1 MFSQSMV
8 AEFSRLNLTIMNFPT
23 DECPFTSVEVAK
35 PVKVISIILR
45 NFSKTAGTTCLALT
59 RKDPL
64 ANQSVAAQ
72 GTRPRRL
79 TSPARPAAIL
89 VTSAGGLAR
98 SARATIPN
106 SICVGLQ
113 PGLVAEQRSQ
123 RGGDLAMEVPFG
135 SGRKRASVEQGGSP
149 HSG

>member
-35 PVKVISIILR
+35 PVKVISIILG

-72 GTRPRRL
+72 GTRPRRVQL
-79 TSPARPAAIL
+79 
-89 VTSAGGLAR
+89 GQ
-98 SARATIPN
+98 
-106 SICVGLQ
+106 Q
-113 PGLVAEQRSQ
+113 PS
-123 RGGDLAMEVPFG
+123 
-135 SGRKRASVEQGGSP
+135 S
-149 HSG
+149 